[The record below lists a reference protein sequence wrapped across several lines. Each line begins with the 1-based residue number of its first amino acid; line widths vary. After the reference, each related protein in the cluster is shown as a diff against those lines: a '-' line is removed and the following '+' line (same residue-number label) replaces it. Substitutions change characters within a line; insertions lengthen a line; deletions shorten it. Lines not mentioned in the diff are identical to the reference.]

1 MRRESREAFGMMSWT
16 CTLVLMLALF
26 SFRRSLR
33 QIRTVRVG
41 ALALLIFVCS
51 GCPRPGCPT
60 MPISDANQ
68 ALRMHRSLRRTIR
81 TVRGVARVDQRGEQG
96 RVRGTVL
103 ISLERPDR
111 IRLEAM
117 TQFGPVA
124 VLTSDGEDFQLLDMR
139 ENRFLEGPASP
150 ENISRLLDVALSGE
164 AVARFLLG
172 DSPRLPEA
180 EPVMA
185 CGDEGYRIEMLGEDG
200 RRQEIILV
208 ARGADEAVA
217 PEEQHLRLVRSELF
231 DREGN
236 TLWRAS
242 FEDYQVVRDPGDAE
256 GRGVALP
263 FVVRFEDPRNGGDTL
278 IRMRELTIETEAPA
292 AEVFHQEA
300 PPGVTIERL

>member
-1 MRRESREAFGMMSWT
+1 MVWG
-16 CTLVLMLALF
+16 CTLISMAALF
-26 SFRRSLR
+26 SFRRSSRQVRALR
-33 QIRTVRVG
+33 HG
-41 ALALLIFVCS
+41 LLALLVFACS

-60 MPISDANQ
+60 TPMSDANR

-117 TQFGPVA
+117 TQFGPAA
-124 VLTSDGEDFQLLDMR
+124 VLTSDGENFQLLDMR

-150 ENISRLLDVALSGE
+150 ENIARLLDVALSGE
-164 AVARFLLG
+164 EVARFLLG
-172 DSPRLPEA
+172 DSPRLPGA

-185 CGDEGYRIEMLGEDG
+185 CGEEGYRIEMTGQDG

-208 ARGADEAVA
+208 ARDSDEEAA
-217 PEEQHLRLVRSELF
+217 PEDQHLRLVRSELF

-236 TLWRAS
+236 TLWRAR
-242 FEDYQVVRDPGDAE
+242 FEDYQVVADPADAE

-278 IRMRELTIETEAPA
+278 IRMKELTIETEPPP
-292 AEVFHQEA
+292 AEVFHQQA